1 MQQIQL
7 TSGWNKVYTV
17 LTLEDT
23 EFDIVSDNRDMFV
36 TSSGQLISTGNV
48 GVTSNVLRITDKP
61 SISVFLQLPLHH
73 SQGRYRKL

>member
-1 MQQIQL
+1 MNVYSRQNMTLNVCLANTNGVMQTTDMQQIQL

-36 TSSGQLISTGNV
+36 TSSVS
-48 GVTSNVLRITDKP
+48 
-61 SISVFLQLPLHH
+61 
-73 SQGRYRKL
+73 